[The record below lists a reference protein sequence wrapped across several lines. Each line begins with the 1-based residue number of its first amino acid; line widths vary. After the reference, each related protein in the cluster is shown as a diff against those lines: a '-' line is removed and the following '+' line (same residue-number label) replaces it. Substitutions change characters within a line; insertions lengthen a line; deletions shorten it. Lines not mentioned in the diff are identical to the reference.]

1 MQDFV
6 LYESIMWLLK
16 KVDLVD
22 KSFFKEKLLDL
33 M

>member
-22 KSFFKEKLLDL
+22 KSFLKEKLLDL